1 VSPDYHNWNGLNGLE
16 GGDRNAKEAT
26 YSNVFVFL
34 TCMCVVKWEQSDA
47 INKFLLL
54 VMTTLRGDHT
64 CQKSSN
70 YKQAITFTIAHIH
83 NLFQNALETNKMAAI
98 PTNI

>member
-1 VSPDYHNWNGLNGLE
+1 MQKRPLTVMFVV
-16 GGDRNAKEAT
+16 
-26 YSNVFVFL
+26 VFFL
-34 TCMCVVKWEQSDA
+34 TCICVVKWEQRDA

-64 CQKSSN
+64 CQKSSD
-70 YKQAITFTIAHIH
+70 YKQAIILTIAHIH